1 MDVVLNSD
9 YVNIVVSPLL
19 DDCKQLLSCFQQVQ
33 IRHCYRQANCCAD
46 VMARMGSDQP
56 VDYIVFRS
64 PHEGVLEAFEV
75 NCNGLFF
82 DRRCTEFVASFQF
95 NELSFSPKKKNKN
108 GDTNLQHNYT
118 QMFKREKGQ
127 LS

>member
-33 IRHCYRQANCCAD
+33 IRHYYRQANRCAD

-56 VDYIVFRS
+56 VDYIVFHS
-64 PHEGVLEAFEV
+64 PHEDVLEAFKV
-75 NCNGLFF
+75 DCNGLFF

-95 NELSFSPKKKNKN
+95 NESSFSPKKKKRNK
-108 GDTNLQHNYT
+108 
-118 QMFKREKGQ
+118 EW
-127 LS
+127 